1 MDLKLHLR
9 LVSTGA
15 RSLQIKQTI
24 HSVCSQSLA
33 KQISSSLPTLL
44 VLVDCLHSSVVVA
57 EQNQDGLHTYRS
69 VSLVLQK
76 PTSACCTLVL
86 DLYSTSTMQ
95 TIVERMHMT
104 VLVPSTPSLVLLKRS
119 VLILQRI
126 PLFCPYKALLALP
139 LLPTGLLKVQSR
151 QRAQQSRDRQ
161 ILGMDLAPYSTS
173 RLVVRESPTITA
185 ASRMFYSLLWIMVRL
200 HLHQSTL
207 SRFSRLQ
214 MKQSRVVQ
222 TKELSI

>member
-1 MDLKLHLR
+1 MDLKLHLL

-44 VLVDCLHSSVVVA
+44 VLVDCLHSSVVLA
-57 EQNQDGLHTYRS
+57 EQNQDGLHTYRL
-69 VSLVLQK
+69 VSLVLRR

-95 TIVERMHMT
+95 TIAERMHMT
-104 VLVPSTPSLVLLKRS
+104 VLVPSTPSLVPLKRS

-126 PLFCPYKALLALP
+126 PLSCLYKALLALP
-139 LLPTGLLKVQSR
+139 LLPTGLPKVQSR
-151 QRAQQSRDRQ
+151 QKAQRSRDKQ
-161 ILGMDLAPYSTS
+161 ILGMDLVLYSTS
-173 RLVVRESPTITA
+173 RLVARESPTITA
-185 ASRMFYSLLWIMVRL
+185 VSRMFYSLLWIMVRL
-200 HLHQSTL
+200 HLRQSTL